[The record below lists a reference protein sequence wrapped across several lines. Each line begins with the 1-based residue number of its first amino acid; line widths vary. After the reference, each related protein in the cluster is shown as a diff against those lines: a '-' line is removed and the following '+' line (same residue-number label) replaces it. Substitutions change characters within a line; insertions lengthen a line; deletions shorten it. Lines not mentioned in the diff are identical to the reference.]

1 LVLLLASASKDPD
14 MKPVM
19 YAAVRRGLLMEELVR
34 QTAGADECGE
44 VFICGVFSLLD
55 RMMGQSLDQLLRSV
69 AVPDAVQAALVARA
83 GPYFPNLELVRAVE
97 SESVYDIRAAAEAAM
112 VALPEL
118 NRAVLR
124 ALGAAN
130 QLD

>member
-1 LVLLLASASKDPD
+1 
-14 MKPVM
+14 
-19 YAAVRRGLLMEELVR
+19 
-34 QTAGADECGE
+34 

-55 RMMGQSLDQLLRSV
+55 RLMGQTLGELLRAV
-69 AVPDAVQAALVARA
+69 AVPDAVQAALVDRT
-83 GPYFPNLELVRAVE
+83 GPYHPNLELVRAVE

-124 ALGAAN
+124 ALAAAN